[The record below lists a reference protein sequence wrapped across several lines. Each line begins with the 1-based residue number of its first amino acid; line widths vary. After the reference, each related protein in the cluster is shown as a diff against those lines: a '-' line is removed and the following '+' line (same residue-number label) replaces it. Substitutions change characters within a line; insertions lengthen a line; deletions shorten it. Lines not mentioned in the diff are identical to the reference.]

1 VERHNRRLYRIA
13 RGILRN
19 DSEAEDLVQEA
30 YVYAERLAADRGHLS
45 EPDDPEAY
53 KQRDHSYDAMRAPA
67 WRLLKKGNISCPRQ
81 TFPSFAT
88 PWRGGKRAALLPWR
102 A

>member
-1 VERHNRRLYRIA
+1 MATPCSISAATMAAVVAMISRNSPNAWRQIA
-13 RGILRN
+13 AICLSRMILRLTN
-19 DSEAEDLVQEA
+19 SATTVKMRC
-30 YVYAERLAADRGHLS
+30 ERQLGGC
-45 EPDDPEAY
+45 
-53 KQRDHSYDAMRAPA
+53 RA
-67 WRLLKKGNISCPRQ
+67 LKKGNISCPRQ

>member
-1 VERHNRRLYRIA
+1 MPLLDRRRDDG
-13 RGILRN
+13 RRCG
-19 DSEAEDLVQEA
+19 DDQQEFA
-30 YVYAERLAADRGHLS
+30 KRLAVDRGHLS